1 VRRPAL
7 AAALSVCVL
16 AGCGEDDGDGKG
28 RALTVPAGQAVD
40 VVGREYSFDPTKVV
54 VEGPGPV
61 RLTLSNR
68 GALAH
73 NLKVLQGGRDLGG
86 TPTFP
91 GGRSESGTV
100 RLEPGKYQLVCTV
113 DDHADLGMTAS
124 LEVRSP

>member
-1 VRRPAL
+1 M
-7 AAALSVCVL
+7 
-16 AGCGEDDGDGKG
+16 
-28 RALTVPAGQAVD
+28 TVPAGRTVAV
-40 VVGREYSFDPTKVV
+40 VAREYSFDPTKLV
-54 VEGPGPV
+54 VEGPGAV

-73 NLKVLQGGRDLGG
+73 NLKVLRGGRELGG

-91 GGRSESGTV
+91 SGRTESGTV

-124 LEVRSP
+124 LEVRSR